1 MRIPNLKIIG
11 NLLQLQLIAII
22 LVITIKNSLILGGE
36 DRDIFWITIIIGI
49 MAGVSAVLKSIK
61 E

>member
-22 LVITIKNSLILGGE
+22 LVITIKNSLILGEE
-36 DRDIFWITIIIGI
+36 DGDIFWIAIIIGI